1 MKRVISGIVGLAVL
15 FSVTLSPPIVLQI
28 GVALVA
34 VIGLLEMYRALNL
47 TKKSVL
53 PVLGLYFAGLTMA
66 CMENILPM
74 DWNGTY
80 ILFFIGFL
88 FSCMICVLKYGTVHF
103 TDVVLTFMIS
113 VMLPLFFGA
122 IPYVRGYS
130 DGHFLIYYI
139 FACAWAPDTLAYF
152 FGKFFG
158 KKKLCPVLSPKKTVA
173 GSIGGVLGGVL
184 GGAILYAVLYF
195 AFGYGDFTLPMAL
208 GFGFLAGI
216 VSQFGDLTFSSI
228 KRDFNIKDYGTIM
241 PGHGGVMDRFDS
253 IVFVAPC
260 FVAYLWLM

>member
-1 MKRVISGIVGLAVL
+1 MKRVITGIVGLAVL

-28 GVALVA
+28 GVALVTI
-34 VIGLLEMYRALNL
+34 IGLLEMYRALEL

-53 PVLGLYFAGLTMA
+53 PVLGLYFAGLTLA
-66 CMENILPM
+66 SMEKILPL
-74 DWNGTY
+74 DWHGTY
-80 ILFFIGFL
+80 ILFFSGFL
-88 FSCMICVLKYGTVHF
+88 FSCIVCVLKYGKVHF
-103 TDVVLTFMIS
+103 ADVAITILLS
-113 VMLPLFFGA
+113 VILPLFFGA